1 MGGVGVGGEFAIVGE
16 SANEFRGETVRV
28 RVEKSTHLTYYKPI
42 FQFYA
47 SWKYRCSQYLCSLTI
62 IMKFSGGRKLEH
74 WIKTGASIIVLFED
88 FEWRGGVVMN

>member
-62 IMKFSGGRKLEH
+62 IMKFSGVES
-74 WIKTGASIIVLFED
+74 WNTGSKQVQVLLFYLKILS
-88 FEWRGGVVMN
+88 GGAGS

>member
-28 RVEKSTHLTYYKPI
+28 RVEKSTHLMYYKPI

-47 SWKYRCSQYLCSLTI
+47 PP
-62 IMKFSGGRKLEH
+62 
-74 WIKTGASIIVLFED
+74 
-88 FEWRGGVVMN
+88 